1 MKSTEAGAC
10 EILGEMSDWGYL
22 AHRAIVGT
30 MPWLNR
36 VFKEFGIH
44 HKKHDVPA
52 KVHKSI
58 EDKGRKAAAK
68 NVTTMAAVMKRKGV
82 LRPRSLPRG
91 GRLGLLL
98 LPPPPMRPRLPRL
111 MMMTRLPRTLAE
123 PLALLLLER
132 EASALLPPWI
142 LAVMIWWIPPSK
154 VQTVA
159 LLLNPLP
166 WCLCPAFWVTKLPA
180 PRAMVV
186 VVVMLLRPERG
197 RRWYWP

>member
-1 MKSTEAGAC
+1 
-10 EILGEMSDWGYL
+10 
-22 AHRAIVGT
+22 
-30 MPWLNR
+30 
-36 VFKEFGIH
+36 
-44 HKKHDVPA
+44 
-52 KVHKSI
+52 
-58 EDKGRKAAAK
+58 
-68 NVTTMAAVMKRKGV
+68 
-82 LRPRSLPRG
+82 
-91 GRLGLLL
+91 
-98 LPPPPMRPRLPRL
+98 MRPRLPRL

-166 WCLCPAFWVTKLPA
+166 WRLCPAFWVTKLPA

-186 VVVMLLRPERG
+186 VVVMLLHLERG
-197 RRWYWP
+197 RPLVLAFVDLRQVSTRCPRMRRRQAL